1 MTKLHYRKPPW
12 WLTHIG
18 NRFSPGNAKL
28 VARLSVPGRTSGQWR
43 TTPVVV
49 LDHDGERYLVAP
61 GGQTEWARNLRAAG
75 RGRLIRREHVEEF
88 TAVELPTGERP
99 AVHEAYLRR
108 YGRMPTVRSGFRA
121 FPDPADHP
129 TFRIT
134 PAAGAAPGPHSYS
147 SASSR

>member
-1 MTKLHYRKPPW
+1 MTTLHYRKPPW
-12 WLTHIG
+12 WLKYIG
-18 NRFSPGNAKL
+18 NRFSPRNAKL

-75 RGRLIRREHVEEF
+75 RGRLIRGDHVEEF
-88 TAVELPTGERP
+88 VAEEIQPRDRP
-99 AVHEAYLRR
+99 PVHAAYLDR
-108 YGRMPTVRSGFRA
+108 YGRMPTVKAGFRA

-129 TFRIT
+129 TFRLSPGCT
-134 PAAGAAPGPHSYS
+134 AGA
-147 SASSR
+147 